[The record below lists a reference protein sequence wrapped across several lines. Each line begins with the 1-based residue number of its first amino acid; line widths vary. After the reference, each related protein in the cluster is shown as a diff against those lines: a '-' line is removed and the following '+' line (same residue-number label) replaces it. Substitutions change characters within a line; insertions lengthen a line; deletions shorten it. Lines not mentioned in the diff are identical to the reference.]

1 LSGVGA
7 RGGGKPDLHDP
18 IRVALGA
25 NPRHVLSAIL
35 RQFSLPV
42 AAGLMLGVCGA
53 AGLAHIL
60 RRALYG
66 IGGLDPAAYLS
77 AIVLFALA
85 AALAAWLP
93 ARRALRLDPMRA
105 LRCD

>member
-1 LSGVGA
+1 
-7 RGGGKPDLHDP
+7 
-18 IRVALGA
+18 
-25 NPRHVLSAIL
+25 
-35 RQFSLPV
+35 
-42 AAGLMLGVCGA
+42 MLGVCGA

-60 RRALYG
+60 RRVLYG